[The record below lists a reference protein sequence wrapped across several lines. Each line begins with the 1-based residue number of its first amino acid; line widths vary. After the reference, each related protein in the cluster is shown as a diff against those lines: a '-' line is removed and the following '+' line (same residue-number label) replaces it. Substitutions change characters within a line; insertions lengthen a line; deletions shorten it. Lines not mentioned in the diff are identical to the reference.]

1 MRSNVKK
8 MWTALLAVTFVFA
21 VGFGFAFAFTPF
33 PGPRDA
39 ITADAVDGD
48 FEVIVARL
56 EGKTTYSYDKL
67 NPQTWIYNPS
77 SGQGYIDGS
86 VTINGTQNSLWD
98 RVAFITLLA
107 YSDEACQNEVN
118 DLRPL
123 ATETE
128 ETFLRYLRIQ
138 LVTENNE
145 TLLSDPF
152 PITVTAAQP
161 TQEAFFQPGIIAD
174 SDNLIY
180 AAYTSFNEANAA
192 DMTVTI
198 YYASESS
205 NLQDQL
211 NASLQVPYSGVNEE
225 GRPVYGGY
233 WIEYQDD
240 EGVDDRT
247 DVFEMGDTH
256 FYVCYRE
263 AGWAEAIRAEVSEIT
278 VQESPVNAPSP
289 DNEGATLSNGT
300 YSGKQQ
306 SFVFANFETFQSE
319 TASVTYT
326 PNAEGWQDETWKN
339 EADEKEKKIT
349 FTATEAGSFGVTFRA
364 KTGYR
369 YNGVPK
375 AAAWAIY
382 RLKEGTE
389 QTYENTQDGPQGVP
403 EGAILVGVTYEW
415 SIQKATIGSAAVSNA
430 LPDEWDYGTQQTE
443 PQAGDIALTTTP
455 AIGSLT
461 AASTTVFAEGA
472 TPTLF
477 YYSGTPNAGGSYGS
491 TQLPQAAGEYTWQV
505 KLSGMNNFGDFTGP
519 AKQFTINS
527 DEVALPALDHT
538 GFAYDAEEQAPKL
551 LMEEST
557 LYGELSVTPQKDVG
571 TYEATLELT
580 DADNYKWAVPEEGSG
595 IIVSGGTATYTWKI
609 VKSTNTLEDL
619 TMSGWTWNEYSDTAN
634 APSATQ
640 RFTDNDGIAYTYH
653 ESENGTQIEG
663 ELNGLNVGTYWVKAV
678 SAATKNYDA
687 DTKWLSFTVSRAPLE
702 KPSLADDDL
711 IYTGGEQSPVLADE
725 YLENEEK
732 GYYSLIATKYKLVNG
747 EGETYFATIRLDGNH
762 CWQGETGDAATADLT
777 PEWTISPAEIGVEGA
792 LSIAGWTYGD
802 EAGELQDGVTLDGA
816 TQKIVDLGGDTIV
829 RSYTYY
835 RAEENGG
842 VSLGTTKPKD
852 AGTYYVTVT
861 LTAANNQNGVPN
873 LTAKTVRSQDFVIE
887 KDTLD
892 FDPAPQEPDW
902 VWGTQES
909 GIALNGFAPEARYGY
924 IADGAIK
931 LDLVYYSA
939 DGFSVGADGKV
950 TGGTTA
956 DVSGGFASLGVGR
969 YTAYAYVEA
978 GDNYNA
984 GYVTYDFA
992 VTRGAAVIAS
1002 VEIEGAGEW
1011 TYLDTPE
1018 GHSVSVTVTVEDREL
1033 ASTAYRVTYYTRG
1046 WNEGEWG
1053 SGGTL
1058 TAVTLDDGS
1067 SVYRLPEQCHAGYY
1081 YIGVFV
1087 AGTENYDGAELGYKQ
1102 GESNAFTVQ
1111 KFKLDPGMA
1120 TTDREIEYSAGVS
1133 QAPALLIDITD
1144 GTVNSAWTNGAVVV
1158 GSYEGANGT
1167 SLTDD
1172 NKPQVRGDYYVVLT
1186 IGEESLSNYE
1196 WALVDLS
1203 TQLSGHEDQLSGA
1216 QKKFAFRI
1224 TGALYYVEVADSGW
1238 TYGST
1243 PVLPVVTPVAGG
1255 SGSSVTAEKS
1265 NELLK
1270 EALAEGASVTFRFYR
1285 DNELLATV
1293 MEYKTGTNDG
1303 HTALTIA
1310 SIPDAVMAAGT
1321 YIVRVDITPPEGG
1334 NYEAR
1339 NATCGFTVSPYTLT
1353 ENDIVWSTPS
1363 DLTYRGRAFSF
1374 DEKGSGGKD
1383 ITATY
1388 KNWTYENG
1396 AYRETE
1402 SYLLLSLPDGGEI
1415 KERKE
1420 EGYSLNAALPEAE
1433 SNVISGELTM
1443 QYTVHVLKRAVDVT
1457 LKEYHVTYRKAAF
1470 DRFDAQEGTHYS
1482 AEKAATGANTG
1493 LIDGEDL
1500 SIILT
1505 PSASAVDAG
1514 NYAYSMLGSGNDNYD
1529 VAFGNAAAEVFVI
1542 DQAKITVS
1550 IEPQASVYGNP
1561 LTDLTV
1567 AGSTNVSTALYT
1579 IEGELYDNAN
1589 TVFSLK
1595 AMKDASTALG
1605 QGDGVGSY
1613 DIAGS
1618 VLTGE
1623 DDRGANYRVEFVNG
1637 ADAYTIAA
1645 RELKVSASVRNAI
1658 EYGDAAPTAFGD
1670 YLVTF
1675 DGEYDPDAETLEA
1688 LLVFTPDGYAEGSAV
1703 GEYFVN
1709 VTFTENELLGNYK
1722 ISYRAGTEDVLC
1734 RPSFRVNAR
1743 EITVTIGNV
1752 TTEYGTL
1759 VPFEA
1764 ALARV
1769 NGTGDAILGKDTIE
1783 GAEGV
1788 AAYANVFKL
1797 ALVGHT
1803 HDAGLAAGVYVIQG
1817 SDVSGNYAVAFK
1829 GETGGTTA
1837 NYTVEPKTVDVIF
1850 AVVAHGSVTGLVF
1863 DGSAWEYTAKGEG
1876 VNGEEVSFA
1885 VGYTYTGTE
1894 NGLVN
1899 GRAVNAGSYTVGV
1912 VQAESGL
1919 FLSVDGNYQTKTQ
1932 PAPFSIARR
1941 EVTVTWTEDDFTY
1954 NNTDQSSKI
1963 EAVYLPWKEGA
1974 ETSAKTLTM
1983 SVKPFFCD
1991 VKEGGYTFTAEFGSE
2006 LEKQNY
2012 ELVAGADYTA
2022 ADNSASKVYT
2032 MKRAKIAVSIAALGS
2047 DYGDA
2052 LITPAAEQSTELSGD
2067 YYTITGEL
2075 YDNADSVFSLSL
2087 GALSPTSD
2095 VGKYPITGAADGDR
2109 AGNYRVTFEGGYEE
2123 DGTKGVYTIDYRE
2136 VTVVFDDDYRAVYG
2150 TEETDKS
2157 LRKGVAFLREG
2168 SGENVF
2174 VFDTDGAA
2182 ALDAVAFEVTGGG
2195 AYGETS
2201 AAGSEWT
2208 VTPVIQEHALS
2219 NYAFSWEAG
2228 RMTVDPRPVTV
2239 ALSPVKVQYGE
2250 KGTLDVT
2257 SVTYTGSETLPA
2269 VITSDLL
2276 ASDGET
2282 EVSRYANVFT
2292 LSLYQKND
2300 LSSPITAD
2308 YASLDRGSY
2317 VISVTGSDGSSPYRS
2332 GNYLITFQTAAYEVA
2347 AKTIGVQ
2354 LVLDRDG
2361 HSYEELTYD
2370 GLAWGYIAYGDDG
2383 GRIEKVTF
2391 AVTYFN
2397 SVNGA
2402 ASGEALAGAPVNA
2415 GSYIAVVDTG
2425 ELDKDGNYSAQGRF
2439 AVPFSIARREVTVT
2453 WTEDDFTYN
2462 NTDQSGRIEAFYLPW
2477 ENGAQLSEGSEVML
2491 DIDAIE
2497 FKDVKEGGYP
2507 FTAKFASEQEKQN
2520 YELVAGADYTAA
2532 DNSASKVY
2540 TMKQAEIGVTI
2551 AAQSSVY
2558 GEPLTD
2564 LTVADSTSVSTALYT
2579 ITGELYDNADTV
2591 FSLTAMKDA
2600 LTALEQGDGVGSYDI
2615 AGSVLTGEGGRGA
2628 NYQVKFENADVPT
2641 SLVGTY
2647 AIERRPVRIVLQDF
2661 ETIYGTNLSLP
2672 DAHGK
2677 LVTLSRLA
2685 FANGD
2690 DTTGSAILE
2699 GDVNTAAAA
2708 AEAMRFA
2715 FADGY
2720 GQTSAAGTKWT
2731 VTAGLADSD
2740 APELKN
2746 YTFVTGGGSSSMTV
2760 IPRPVTVELPK
2771 PAASYTYGT
2780 SALAAAFGT
2789 FRATETIGS
2798 AWAEYGDAIVLNENA
2813 GGGVYTLVVKNENGE
2828 EVTLSAMTPAGSYT
2842 LEGEAGGNQ
2851 NYAVTF
2857 SQAERFL
2864 VAKADF
2870 MVNDPA
2876 QEVGVTY
2883 TGEHYY
2889 FREEAASGD
2898 DNAASDPLF
2907 GHTLSV
2913 TTTGLVL
2920 DADDIEY
2927 TWTFNVASAS
2937 VTYLTEAG
2945 EYTVGYTVKAD
2956 NFNDVS
2962 GSFIVV
2968 IGKADNEWISG
2979 VTMEDGGTYRHAGW
2993 TYGDPDAYPG
3003 LGWEDT
3009 FSGYAPAVP
3018 FEARYGDPVMEYYKT
3033 RAGDDESGYTY
3044 SDKIENPDTFFCYTT
3059 QAGVYYVRV
3068 YVAETD
3074 DWKGL
3079 TAHGTIHV
3087 GQRAV
3092 DIDWYASNIT
3102 VDPVTHEGK
3111 NRTIGF
3117 DNTLM
3122 TVDMHSLPQGLTI
3135 DGDPNDEDFEGQ
3147 IEVTVTAEGTT
3158 QFYLFFVLKNAENY
3172 CWELSETVTGD
3183 KGERIQISFTT
3194 DAFQNNVVFFD
3205 KNGQADQNT
3214 GISVAYGTELIYRF
3228 AQSEGES
3235 IGNAQLLIFVDS
3247 TLKGETE
3254 SSYVSF
3260 AFAAEGDTEPRDN
3273 SYTIASLSG
3282 ADAGF
3287 YWLRVQVYP
3296 KSDSGYGY
3304 GVGYLKIEI
3313 EARVVTQAEIDGIDF
3328 GIDPQ
3333 TDTISFVYDGTAHQ
3347 PSEEHVPAYLNV
3359 SFDTA
3364 VTDVNEEA
3372 TEVRAIFT
3380 IADGSYIFEGGAK
3393 QLERT
3398 LKVIVTPSEIER
3410 IVWSVREYTYNG
3422 IDQLDEVY
3430 AYFIDVFGHEH
3441 RLKVEAEGG
3450 EFLNA
3455 GTVGFKVLR
3464 ELWDGTSG
3472 CKIENYK
3479 FVERMQDAT
3488 HEYTMN
3494 RLPVSITLQ
3503 SQTFVYSGG
3512 APEIEQTAFSVNGFD
3527 YEIAET
3533 MGLYKELFAGGL
3545 TIAANSQTFGVGSYA
3560 INLGGYDGL
3569 SNYDVTPV
3577 NAQLTITPKQ
3587 LTFRWPTVENDVFGG
3602 SIDGV
3607 TLTGEEFEGLI
3618 EGYDEIEGFIQVVYE
3633 GTSWSG
3639 IGCGGTLPKE
3649 AGEYT
3654 VIVRLSDSLNGVRCN
3669 YALADAGSRIYKI
3682 EKQAV
3687 EEPSVAPKT
3696 YTGEPLTADIAEND
3710 FYRVQTNAGGTDAGS
3725 YDVVLRLKD
3734 GANHRWATTD
3744 SAEVTLSFVIEKAT
3758 LDVTVDLESW
3768 VFGEEGKD
3776 LILGGDAF
3784 PGVPAFRYTST
3795 DGKGYDDWHMPENAG
3810 KYRVTVYIRGMDN
3823 YVDVEISCDFEI
3835 EAAEY
3840 AFTVTMEGWTYG
3852 ERANAPVIAYTND
3865 PPLPEPSDD
3874 IVRIEYAPL
3883 GADGGIAGS
3892 YLTDIPTDAGSYR
3905 VRVTVGTE
3913 GGNYVPVSGTADFT
3927 IRKAAFTFTVT
3938 MEGWTYGE
3946 GANAP
3951 VYDAHPEGAAATVEY
3966 APVNGASA
3974 ADVPADA
3981 GSYIVRVTYA
3991 ESANYAL
3998 SSASAEFVIA
4008 KAPIAAG
4015 LEMPALADGGFGW
4028 VAGEAPDSVWW
4039 FRDGFVPEGEVS
4051 AAYEGMAFDGTRWDS
4066 DRAPE
4071 KAGVY
4076 TLQVTIAESANHLG
4090 AVLEAEFT
4098 LTRGEFVFTVSVEGW
4113 TYGENANAPVLTCMT
4128 EELPAEAQVS
4138 YLYRGTTNGGEAY
4151 ESKNAPVQAGSYTL
4165 TVTLTGMDGYAD
4177 ASAVS
4182 DEFVVSRAGTV
4193 IDTSGVRKQFVYT
4206 GKQLSVTSGATLNHG
4221 ETQPVYSN
4229 NTFTAVGTYT
4239 VKIEAPGTNNYEP
4252 ASATVTVTVS
4262 KAALGFT
4269 VSIDDWTYGETP
4281 SRYVISGLADGA
4293 AVTVWYSGLT
4303 NAGENYSSSAVPTE
4317 AGDYTI
4323 RAAVAA
4329 SGSFEEGAAYDSFSI
4344 LRADPGASL
4353 SLESWYYGDKPN
4365 EIVLTPDFL
4374 MDEPFG
4380 VTYSDGVHYS
4390 AEVPSDVGR
4399 YTVTVRYAQTDN
4411 YRGGELTASF
4421 EIMPRSLGLSV
4432 SIEGWTYGDEPN
4444 APVVTG
4450 ADLVGLV
4457 LTYTGTANDGTTW
4470 NSNTAPYKAGSY
4482 RLTVTAADAD
4492 NYTNASASVGFTVAR
4507 RLLTAP
4513 SWDGEGLREIAEEHN
4528 GGTNTIAV
4536 VGFDASLM
4544 NVSSDG
4550 AQFVFGQDGGVSA
4563 AADRH
4568 GIYEIYVSLK
4578 DTANYGWIV
4587 REDGGNATD
4596 TVTLVWQLTE
4606 HVISLLWLIIL
4617 LAVLVLIALIILI
4630 VLLKKNANK
4639 KDGGDGGEEKL
4650 ASAAPVGLLL
4660 AVAPIG
4666 QIVAVVLLGFV
4677 LAGLVA
4683 ADIVL
4688 GVRLK
4693 KAAEPS
4699 VTAENNLSG
4708 PSDEA

>member
-1 MRSNVKK
+1 M
-8 MWTALLAVTFVFA
+8 
-21 VGFGFAFAFTPF
+21 
-33 PGPRDA
+33 
-39 ITADAVDGD
+39 
-48 FEVIVARL
+48 
-56 EGKTTYSYDKL
+56 
-67 NPQTWIYNPS
+67 
-77 SGQGYIDGS
+77 
-86 VTINGTQNSLWD
+86 
-98 RVAFITLLA
+98 
-107 YSDEACQNEVN
+107 
-118 DLRPL
+118 
-123 ATETE
+123 
-128 ETFLRYLRIQ
+128 
-138 LVTENNE
+138 
-145 TLLSDPF
+145 
-152 PITVTAAQP
+152 
-161 TQEAFFQPGIIAD
+161 
-174 SDNLIY
+174 
-180 AAYTSFNEANAA
+180 
-192 DMTVTI
+192 
-198 YYASESS
+198 
-205 NLQDQL
+205 
-211 NASLQVPYSGVNEE
+211 
-225 GRPVYGGY
+225 
-233 WIEYQDD
+233 
-240 EGVDDRT
+240 
-247 DVFEMGDTH
+247 
-256 FYVCYRE
+256 
-263 AGWAEAIRAEVSEIT
+263 
-278 VQESPVNAPSP
+278 
-289 DNEGATLSNGT
+289 
-300 YSGKQQ
+300 
-306 SFVFANFETFQSE
+306 
-319 TASVTYT
+319 
-326 PNAEGWQDETWKN
+326 
-339 EADEKEKKIT
+339 
-349 FTATEAGSFGVTFRA
+349 
-364 KTGYR
+364 
-369 YNGVPK
+369 
-375 AAAWAIY
+375 
-382 RLKEGTE
+382 
-389 QTYENTQDGPQGVP
+389 
-403 EGAILVGVTYEW
+403 
-415 SIQKATIGSAAVSNA
+415 
-430 LPDEWDYGTQQTE
+430 
-443 PQAGDIALTTTP
+443 
-455 AIGSLT
+455 
-461 AASTTVFAEGA
+461 
-472 TPTLF
+472 
-477 YYSGTPNAGGSYGS
+477 GS
-491 TQLPQAAGEYTWQV
+491 TQ
-505 KLSGMNNFGDFTGP
+505 
-519 AKQFTINS
+519 
-527 DEVALPALDHT
+527 
-538 GFAYDAEEQAPKL
+538 
-551 LMEEST
+551 
-557 LYGELSVTPQKDVG
+557 
-571 TYEATLELT
+571 
-580 DADNYKWAVPEEGSG
+580 
-595 IIVSGGTATYTWKI
+595 
-609 VKSTNTLEDL
+609 
-619 TMSGWTWNEYSDTAN
+619 
-634 APSATQ
+634 
-640 RFTDNDGIAYTYH
+640 
-653 ESENGTQIEG
+653 
-663 ELNGLNVGTYWVKAV
+663 
-678 SAATKNYDA
+678 
-687 DTKWLSFTVSRAPLE
+687 
-702 KPSLADDDL
+702 
-711 IYTGGEQSPVLADE
+711 
-725 YLENEEK
+725 
-732 GYYSLIATKYKLVNG
+732 
-747 EGETYFATIRLDGNH
+747 GET
-762 CWQGETGDAATADLT
+762 
-777 PEWTISPAEIGVEGA
+777 
-792 LSIAGWTYGD
+792 
-802 EAGELQDGVTLDGA
+802 
-816 TQKIVDLGGDTIV
+816 
-829 RSYTYY
+829 
-835 RAEENGG
+835 
-842 VSLGTTKPKD
+842 
-852 AGTYYVTVT
+852 
-861 LTAANNQNGVPN
+861 
-873 LTAKTVRSQDFVIE
+873 
-887 KDTLD
+887 
-892 FDPAPQEPDW
+892 
-902 VWGTQES
+902 
-909 GIALNGFAPEARYGY
+909 
-924 IADGAIK
+924 
-931 LDLVYYSA
+931 
-939 DGFSVGADGKV
+939 
-950 TGGTTA
+950 
-956 DVSGGFASLGVGR
+956 
-969 YTAYAYVEA
+969 
-978 GDNYNA
+978 
-984 GYVTYDFA
+984 
-992 VTRGAAVIAS
+992 
-1002 VEIEGAGEW
+1002 
-1011 TYLDTPE
+1011 
-1018 GHSVSVTVTVEDREL
+1018 
-1033 ASTAYRVTYYTRG
+1033 
-1046 WNEGEWG
+1046 
-1053 SGGTL
+1053 
-1058 TAVTLDDGS
+1058 
-1067 SVYRLPEQCHAGYY
+1067 
-1081 YIGVFV
+1081 
-1087 AGTENYDGAELGYKQ
+1087 
-1102 GESNAFTVQ
+1102 NAFTVQ

-1144 GTVNSAWTNGAVVV
+1144 GTVNSAWTNGAVVS
-1158 GSYEGANGT
+1158 GSYEGANDT
-1167 SLTDD
+1167 YLTD

-1196 WALVDLS
+1196 WAPFDPS
-1203 TQLSGHEDQLSGA
+1203 TQLTGHEDELDGA
-1216 QKKFAFRI
+1216 QMKFAFRI
-1224 TGALYYVEVADSGW
+1224 TGALYYVAIADSGW

-1243 PVLPVVTPVAGG
+1243 PVLPVVTPIEQG
-1255 SGSSVTAEKS
+1255 SVTAEES
-1265 NELLK
+1265 NRLLN
-1270 EALAEGASVTFRFYR
+1270 EALQEEGVQVTFRFYR

-1293 MEYKTGTNDG
+1293 TEYKTGTNDG

-1353 ENDIVWSTPS
+1353 ENDIVWNTPS
-1363 DLTYRGRAFSF
+1363 DLTYRGSAFSF

-1675 DGEYDPDAETLEA
+1675 DGAYGPDAETLEA
-1688 LLVFTPDGYAEGSAV
+1688 LLVFTPDRYAEGSAV

-1709 VTFTENELLGNYK
+1709 VTFTENKLLGNYK
-1722 ISYRAGTEDVLC
+1722 ISYPEGTEDVLC
-1734 RPSFRVNAR
+1734 RPSFLVNAR
-1743 EITVTIGNV
+1743 EIAVTIGNV
-1752 TTEYGTL
+1752 KTEYGTL

-1769 NGTGDAILGKDTIE
+1769 NGTGDAILGEDTIE

-1876 VNGEEVSFA
+1876 VNGAVSFA

-1983 SVKPFFCD
+1983 SVKPFFRD

-2032 MKRAKIAVSIAALGS
+2032 MKQAEIDVSIAALGS

-2052 LITPAAEQSTELSGD
+2052 LITPAAEQSTALSGD
-2067 YYTITGEL
+2067 YYTVAGEL

-2095 VGKYPITGAADGDR
+2095 VGKYPITGTADGER
-2109 AGNYRVTFEGGYEE
+2109 AGNYSVAFEGGYEE

-2136 VTVVFDDDYRAVYG
+2136 VTVAFDDDYRAVYG

-2208 VTPVIQEHALS
+2208 VKPVIREHALS
-2219 NYAFSWEAG
+2219 NYAFIEEAG

-2239 ALSPVKVQYGE
+2239 ALSPVEVQYGE

-2276 ASDGET
+2276 AGDGET

-2300 LSSPITAD
+2300 LSSPVTAD

-2462 NTDQSGRIEAFYLPW
+2462 NTDQSSKIKAFYLPW
-2477 ENGAQLSEGSEVML
+2477 ENGAQLSEEGSEVGL
-2491 DIDAIE
+2491 DIADIK
-2497 FKDVKEGGYP
+2497 FKDYREDGYT
-2507 FTAKFASEQEKQN
+2507 FTATLASELEKQN
-2520 YELVAGADYTAA
+2520 YRISGAA
-2532 DNSASKVY
+2532 DGSSDRVTKTY
-2540 TMKQAEIGVTI
+2540 SMKRAEITVSI
-2551 AAQSSVY
+2551 KKQSSVY
-2558 GEPLTD
+2558 GESLAD
-2564 LTVADSTSVSTALYT
+2564 LTVTNDSTALYT
-2579 ITGELYDNADTV
+2579 ISAGELYDNADTV
-2591 FSLTAMKDA
+2591 FSLSLGA
-2600 LTALEQGDGVGSYDI
+2600 LSPTSDVGEYPITGKADGDRAGNYRVGF
-2615 AGSVLTGEGGRGA
+2615 V
-2628 NYQVKFENADVPT
+2628 NADVPT

-2661 ETIYGTNLSLP
+2661 ETIYGTDLSLP

-2685 FANGD
+2685 FENGD

-2708 AEAMRFA
+2708 KEAMSFA
-2715 FADGY
+2715 FAGSSGTY
-2720 GQTSAAGTKWT
+2720 GQTSAAETTWT
-2731 VTAGLADSD
+2731 VTADLADSD

-2746 YTFVTGGGSSSMTV
+2746 YTFVMGANGSSTMTV

-2813 GGGVYTLVVKNENGE
+2813 EGGVYTLVVKNENGE
-2828 EVTLSAMTPAGSYT
+2828 EVTLSAVTPAGSYT
-2842 LEGEAGGNQ
+2842 LEGKAGGNT

-2857 SQAERFL
+2857 SQAETFL

-2870 MVNDPA
+2870 VVNDPA
-2876 QEVGVTY
+2876 QEVSVTY

-2898 DNAASDPLF
+2898 DNAAGDPLF

-2913 TTTGLVL
+2913 TTTDLVL

-2927 TWTFNVASAS
+2927 TWTFTVASAS
-2937 VTYLTEAG
+2937 VTYLTGAG
-2945 EYTVGYTVKAD
+2945 EYTVGYTVKAE

-2962 GSFIVV
+2962 GSFTVF
-2968 IGKADNEWISG
+2968 IGIADNEWTSG
-2979 VTMEDGGTYRHAGW
+2979 VTMKDGGTYRHAGW

-3009 FSGYAPAVP
+3009 FSGYAPVVP
-3018 FEARYGDPVMEYYKT
+3018 FEARYGDPVTEYYKT
-3033 RAGDDESGYTY
+3033 RTGDDESGYTY
-3044 SDKIENPDTFFCYTT
+3044 SDKIEDPDIFFCYET
-3059 QAGVYYVRV
+3059 QAGTYYVKV

-3111 NRTIGF
+3111 NTTIGF

-3135 DGDPNDEDFEGQ
+3135 YGDPNDEGFEDE

-3183 KGERIQISFTT
+3183 HGDRIQISFTT
-3194 DAFQNNVVFFD
+3194 DAFQNNVVFYG

-3214 GISVAYGTELIYRF
+3214 GISVAYGTELTYRF
-3228 AQSEGES
+3228 AKSEGES
-3235 IGNAQLLIFVDS
+3235 IGDAQLLIFVDS
-3247 TLKGETE
+3247 TLKDETE

-3260 AFAAEGDTEPRDN
+3260 AFAAEDDTEPRDN

-3313 EARVVTQAEIDGIDF
+3313 EAREVTQTEIDGIDF

-3333 TDTISFVYDGTAHQ
+3333 TGTISFVYDGTAHL
-3347 PSEEHVPAYLNV
+3347 PSEENVPAYLNV
-3359 SFDTA
+3359 SFDTT

-3380 IADGSYIFEGGAK
+3380 IADGSYMFKGGAE

-3398 LKVIVTPSEIER
+3398 LKVIVTPSEIEH

-3422 IDQLDEVY
+3422 NDQLDEVY
-3430 AYFIDVFGHEH
+3430 AYFIDVFGYAH
-3441 RLKVEAEGG
+3441 RLKVEAESG

-3455 GTVGFKVLR
+3455 TAEGVTFTALC
-3464 ELWDGTSG
+3464 ELYDTSDS
-3472 CKIENYK
+3472 CSMSNYAITSDT
-3479 FVERMQDAT
+3479 QDAT
-3488 HEYTMN
+3488 HEYTMKA
-3494 RLPVSITLQ
+3494 LPVSITLQ
-3503 SQTFVYSGG
+3503 PQTFVYSGG
-3512 APEIEQTAFSVNGFD
+3512 APEIDQTAFSVNGFG

-3682 EKQAV
+3682 EKQTV

-3696 YTGEPLTADIAEND
+3696 YTGELLTADIAENAL
-3710 FYRVQTNAGGTDAGS
+3710 YRVQTNAGGTDAGS

-3913 GGNYVPVSGTADFT
+3913 GGNYVPVFGTADFT
-3927 IRKAAFTFTVT
+3927 IKKATFAFTVT

-3966 APVNGASA
+3966 APVNGGSA
-3974 ADVPADA
+3974 ADVPANA

-4015 LEMPALADGGFGW
+4015 LEMPVLAGGGFGW

-4039 FRDGFVPEGEVS
+4039 FQDGFVPEGEVS
-4051 AAYEGMAFDGTRWDS
+4051 AVYEGMAFDGTRWDS
-4066 DRAPE
+4066 DRVPE

-4098 LTRGEFVFTVSVEGW
+4098 LARGEFVFTVSVAGW
-4113 TYGENANAPVLTCMT
+4113 TYGENANAPVLTFMT

-4138 YLYRGTTNGGEAY
+4138 CLYRGTTNGGEAY
-4151 ESKNAPVQAGSYTL
+4151 ESENAPVQAGSYTL

-4182 DEFVVSRAGTV
+4182 EEFVVSRAGTV

-4281 SRYVISGLADGA
+4281 SRYVISGLSDGV

>member
-1 MRSNVKK
+1 MRSNLRK

-21 VGFGFAFAFTPF
+21 VAFGFAFAFTSLSV
-33 PGPRDA
+33 PRDA

-48 FEVIVARL
+48 FEVNDARL

-77 SGQGYIDGS
+77 SGQGYIDGT

-107 YSDEACQNEVN
+107 YSDEACQKEVN

-123 ATETE
+123 AVETD
-128 ETFLRYLRIQ
+128 ETFIRYLRVQ

-161 TQEAFFQPGIIAD
+161 TQEVFLQPGIFAN
-174 SDNLIY
+174 SDNKIY

-198 YYASESS
+198 YYATES
-205 NLQDQL
+205 NNPQDKL
-211 NASLQVPYSGVNEE
+211 NASLQVPYSGVDEE

-233 WIEYQDD
+233 WIEYQDN

-256 FYVCYRE
+256 FYVCYKE
-263 AGWAEAIRAEVSEIT
+263 AGWAETIRAEVLEIT

-326 PNAEGWQDETWKN
+326 PNTEGWQDVTWKN
-339 EADEKEKKIT
+339 EADEQEKKIA

-375 AAAWAIY
+375 AAASAIY
-382 RLKEGTE
+382 RLKDEAGQTYE
-389 QTYENTQDGPQGVP
+389 ETYENTQDGPQGVP

-430 LPDEWDYGTQQTE
+430 LRDEWDYGTQQTE

-461 AASTTVFAEGA
+461 AASTTVFAEGSS
-472 TPTLF
+472 PTLF
-477 YYSGTPNAGGSYGS
+477 YYSGTTNAGGSYGS
-491 TQLPQAAGEYTWQV
+491 TQLPQAAGGYTWQV

-527 DEVALPALDHT
+527 DEVALPALEYSE
-538 GFAYDAEEQAPKL
+538 FSYDAENQAPKL
-551 LMEEST
+551 MEESST
-557 LYGELSVTPQKDVG
+557 LYGELSVTAQKDVG
-571 TYEATLELT
+571 TYQATLELN

-595 IIVSGGTATYTWKI
+595 ITVSGGTAVYTWKI

-619 TMSGWTWNEYSDTAN
+619 AMSGWTWNEYSDTAN

-653 ESENGTQIEG
+653 ESENGSEIEG

-678 SAATKNYDA
+678 SAATENYDA

-702 KPSLADDDL
+702 KPSLADADL

-732 GYYSLIATKYKLVNG
+732 GYYSLNVTKYKLVNG
-747 EGETYFATIRLDGNH
+747 EGETYSATIRLDGNH
-762 CWQGETGDAATADLT
+762 RWQGETGDAATADLT

-816 TQKIVDLGGDTIV
+816 TQAIVDLGGDAIV

-835 RAEENGG
+835 RVDENGD
-842 VSLGTTKPKD
+842 VSLGATKPKA

-861 LTAANNQNGVPN
+861 LTAADNQNGVPN

-892 FDPAPQEPDW
+892 FDHAPQELDW
-902 VWGTQES
+902 VWGTQEG

-924 IADGAIK
+924 ITDGAIE

-950 TGGTTA
+950 TGGTTV
-956 DVSGGFASLGVGR
+956 DVSGGFASLGVGK
-969 YTAYAYVEA
+969 YKAYAYVEA

-992 VTRGAAVIAS
+992 VTKGAAVIAP
-1002 VEIEGAGEW
+1002 VGIEGAAEW

-1018 GHSVSVTVTVEDREL
+1018 EHSVSVTVTVEDREL
-1033 ASTAYRVTYYTRG
+1033 ASTAYIVTYYTRG
-1046 WNEGEWG
+1046 WNETEWV

-1067 SVYRLPEQCHAGYY
+1067 TVYRLPEQCHAGYY

-1087 AGTENYDGAELGYKQ
+1087 AGTENYDGAELGYTQ
-1102 GESNAFTVQ
+1102 GGSNAFTVQ
-1111 KFKLDPGMA
+1111 KFRLDPGMA

-1144 GTVNSAWTNGAVVV
+1144 GTVNSAWTNGAVVI

-1167 SLTDD
+1167 YLTD

-1196 WALVDLS
+1196 WAPVDPS
-1203 TQLSGHEDQLSGA
+1203 TQLSGHEDQRSGA

-1265 NELLK
+1265 NELLN
-1270 EALAEGASVTFRFYR
+1270 EALAEGASVTFFFYR
-1285 DNELLATV
+1285 EEELLAKVTDY
-1293 MEYKTGTNDG
+1293 ERETNGDG
-1303 HTALTIA
+1303 YTTLTIA

-1321 YIVRVDITPPEGG
+1321 YTVRVEITPPEGG

-1339 NATCGFTVSPYTLT
+1339 YATCGFTVSPYTLT
-1353 ENDIVWSTPS
+1353 ENDIVWNTPS
-1363 DLTYRGRAFSF
+1363 DLTYRGSAFSF
-1374 DEKGSGGKD
+1374 DDKGSGSAD
-1383 ITATY
+1383 ITAEY

-1396 AYRETE
+1396 VYREAK

-1415 KERKE
+1415 KDWKE
-1420 EGYSLNAALPEAE
+1420 EGYSLNAVLPETE
-1433 SNVISGELTM
+1433 NNVVSGGLTI
-1443 QYTVHVLKRAVDVT
+1443 QNTVRVLKRAVDVT
-1457 LKEYHVTYRKAAF
+1457 LNEYHVTYRKAAF
-1470 DRFDAQEGTHYS
+1470 DGFDAQEGTHYS
-1482 AEKAATGANTG
+1482 AEKAVLGANTG

-1505 PSASAVDAG
+1505 PSASAEDAG
-1514 NYAYSMLGSGNDNYD
+1514 NYAYSMYASGNDNYD
-1529 VAFGNAAAEVFVI
+1529 VAFVNSTAEVFVI
-1542 DQAKITVS
+1542 DRAEITVS
-1550 IEPQASVYGNP
+1550 IEPQASVYGNS

-1567 AGSTNVSTALYT
+1567 AGSTSDSTALYT
-1579 IEGELYDNAN
+1579 ITGELYDNAN
-1589 TVFSLK
+1589 KVFSLT
-1595 AMKDASTALG
+1595 AMKDALTALV

-1623 DDRGANYRVEFVNG
+1623 VDRGGNYWVEFVNG
-1637 ADAYTIAA
+1637 AGAYSIAA

-1675 DGEYDPDAETLEA
+1675 DGAYDPDAETLEA
-1688 LLVFTPDGYAEGSAV
+1688 LLVFTPDGYSEDSAV

-1709 VTFTENELLGNYK
+1709 VTFTEDELLGNYK
-1722 ISYRAGTEDVLC
+1722 ISYPEGTEDVLC

-1743 EITVTIGNV
+1743 EIAVTIGNV
-1752 TTEYGTL
+1752 TTDYGTL
-1759 VPFEA
+1759 APFEA

-1769 NGTGDAILGKDTIE
+1769 NGTGDAVLGKDTIK

-1803 HDAGLAAGVYVIQG
+1803 HDADLAAGVYVIQG
-1817 SDVSGNYAVAFK
+1817 SDVSDNYAVAFN
-1829 GETGGTTA
+1829 GETGGKTA
-1837 NYTVEPKTVDVIF
+1837 NYTVEPKTVDVTF
-1850 AVVAHGSVTGLVF
+1850 AVVPHGSVTSPVF
-1863 DGSAWEYTAKGEG
+1863 DGSAWEYTAKGKG

-1919 FLSVDGNYQTKTQ
+1919 FLSADGNYQTKTQ
-1932 PAPFSIARR
+1932 PEPFSIARR

-1954 NNTDQSSKI
+1954 NKTDQSSRI
-1963 EAVYLPWKEGA
+1963 EAVYYPWKEGI

-1983 SVKPFFCD
+1983 RDKPFFCD
-1991 VKEGGYTFTAEFGSE
+1991 VKEGGYTFTAEFGSD

-2012 ELVAGADYTA
+2012 ELVSGAGYTA

-2032 MKRAKIAVSIAALGS
+2032 MKQALISVSIAALGS

-2052 LITPAAEQSTELSGD
+2052 LITPAAEQSTALSGD
-2067 YYTITGEL
+2067 YYTIAGEL
-2075 YDNADSVFSLSL
+2075 YDNADTVFSLSL
-2087 GALSPTSD
+2087 GTLSPASD
-2095 VGKYPITGAADGDR
+2095 VGKYPITGKADGER
-2109 AGNYRVTFEGGYEE
+2109 AGNYQVAFKGDYAE

-2136 VTVVFDDDYRAVYG
+2136 VTVAFDDDYRAVYG
-2150 TEETDKS
+2150 TEETDGS
-2157 LRKGVAFLREG
+2157 LRKGVDFLREG

-2174 VFDTDGAA
+2174 VFDTDGGA
-2182 ALDAVAFEVTGGG
+2182 ALAAVAFEVTGGG
-2195 AYGETS
+2195 AYGETA

-2219 NYAFSWEAG
+2219 NYAFSPEAG
-2228 RMTVDPRPVTV
+2228 RMTVDPRPITV
-2239 ALSPVKVQYGE
+2239 ALSPVEVQYGE

-2269 VITSDLL
+2269 VIASDLL
-2276 ASDGET
+2276 AGDGET
-2282 EVSRYANVFT
+2282 EASRYANVFT

-2300 LSSPITAD
+2300 LSSPIAAD

-2317 VISVTGSDGSSPYRS
+2317 VISVTGSDGSSPYRR
-2332 GNYLITFQTAAYEVA
+2332 GNYLITFQTAGYEVA

-2354 LVLDRDG
+2354 LVLDGDG
-2361 HSYEELTYD
+2361 HSYGELIYD
-2370 GLAWGYIAYGDDG
+2370 GRAWGYIAYGDDG

-2397 SVNGA
+2397 SVNGE

-2462 NTDQSGRIEAFYLPW
+2462 NTDQSGKIEAFYLPW
-2477 ENGAQLSEGSEVML
+2477 ENGAQLSEGKEVKL
-2491 DIDAIE
+2491 GIEEIE
-2497 FKDVKEGGYP
+2497 FKDCKEGGYP

-2520 YELVAGADYTAA
+2520 YRITGAAEGSSDRVTKTY
-2532 DNSASKVY
+2532 S
-2540 TMKQAEIGVTI
+2540 MKRAEIAVSI
-2551 AAQSSVY
+2551 KKQSSVY
-2558 GEPLTD
+2558 GESLAD

-2591 FSLTAMKDA
+2591 FSLSLGA
-2600 LTALEQGDGVGSYDI
+2600 LSPTSDVGEYPITGKADGDRAGNYRVGF
-2615 AGSVLTGEGGRGA
+2615 V
-2628 NYQVKFENADVPT
+2628 NADVPT

-2661 ETIYGTNLSLP
+2661 ETIYGTDLSLP

-2731 VTAGLADSD
+2731 VTAELADSD

-2746 YTFVTGGGSSSMTV
+2746 YTFVTGTNGSSTMTV

-2780 SALAAAFGT
+2780 SALAAAFDT

-2813 GGGVYTLVVKNENGE
+2813 EGGVYTLVVKNENGE

-2842 LEGEAGGNQ
+2842 LEGKAGGNT

-2857 SQAERFL
+2857 SQAETFL

-2876 QEVGVTY
+2876 QEVSVTY

-2898 DNAASDPLF
+2898 DNAAGDPLF

-2913 TTTGLVL
+2913 TTTDLIL

-2927 TWTFNVASAS
+2927 TWTFTVASAS
-2937 VTYLTEAG
+2937 VTYLTGAG
-2945 EYTVGYTVKAD
+2945 EYTVGYTVKAE

-2962 GSFIVV
+2962 GSFTVF
-2968 IGKADNEWISG
+2968 IGIADNEWTSG

-3018 FEARYGDPVMEYYKT
+3018 FEARYGDPVTEYYLT
-3033 RAGDDESGYTY
+3033 RTGDDESGYTY
-3044 SDKIENPDTFFCYTT
+3044 SDKIEDPDTFFCYET
-3059 QAGVYYVRV
+3059 QAGTYYVRV

-3092 DIDWYASNIT
+3092 DIDWAASNIT

-3111 NRTIGF
+3111 NTTIGF

-3135 DGDPNDEDFEGQ
+3135 DGDPNGEGFEGE

-3172 CWELSETVTGD
+3172 CWELGETVTGD
-3183 KGERIQISFTT
+3183 HGERIQISFTT
-3194 DAFQNNVVFFD
+3194 DALQNNVVFFD

-3214 GISVAYGTELIYRF
+3214 GISVAYGTELTYRF

-3235 IGNAQLLIFVDS
+3235 IGDAQLLIFVDS
-3247 TLKGETE
+3247 TLKGETD

-3260 AFAAEGDTEPRDN
+3260 AFAAEDDTEPRDN

-3296 KSDSGYGY
+3296 MSDSGYGY

-3313 EARVVTQAEIDGIDF
+3313 EARVVTQAEIDGIEF

-3333 TDTISFVYDGTAHQ
+3333 TGTISFVYDGTAHQ

-3364 VTDVNEEA
+3364 VTDVGEAA

-3380 IADGSYIFEGGAK
+3380 IADGSYMFEGGAK

-3398 LKVIVTPSEIER
+3398 LKVIVTPSEIEH

-3422 IDQLDEVY
+3422 KDQLDEVY

-3455 GTVGFKVLR
+3455 GTVGFRVLR
-3464 ELWDGTSG
+3464 ELWNETSG

-3479 FVERMQDAT
+3479 FAERMQDAT

-3503 SQTFVYSGG
+3503 PQTFVYSGG
-3512 APEIEQTAFSVNGFD
+3512 APEIDQTAFSVNGFD

-3533 MGLYKELFAGGL
+3533 MGLYKELLESSL

-3618 EGYDEIEGFIQVVYE
+3618 EGYAEIEGFIQVVYE

-3687 EEPSVAPKT
+3687 AEPSVAPKT
-3696 YTGEPLTADIAEND
+3696 YTGKPLTADIAEND

-3734 GANHRWATTD
+3734 GANHRWTTTD
-3744 SAEVTLSFVIEKAT
+3744 SAEVTLPFVIEKAT

-3795 DGKGYDDWHMPENAG
+3795 DGKGYDDWNMPENAG

-3852 ERANAPVIAYTND
+3852 ERANAPLIVYTNE

-3927 IRKAAFTFTVT
+3927 IRKATFAFTVT

-3974 ADVPADA
+3974 ADVPANA

-3998 SSASAEFVIA
+3998 SSASAEFVID
-4008 KAPIAAG
+4008 KAQIAAE
-4015 LEMPALADGGFGW
+4015 LEMPALAGGGFGW

-4039 FRDGFVPEGEVS
+4039 FQDGFVPEGEVS

-4098 LTRGEFVFTVSVEGW
+4098 LARGEFVFTVSVEGW
-4113 TYGENANAPVLTCMT
+4113 TYGENANAPVFTFMT

-4151 ESKNAPVQAGSYTL
+4151 ESENAPVQAGSYTL

-4182 DEFVVSRAGTV
+4182 EEFVVSRAATV

-4239 VKIEAPGTNNYEP
+4239 VKIEAPGTNNYES

-4269 VSIDDWTYGETP
+4269 VSIDNWTYGETP

-4323 RAAVAA
+4323 RATVAA

-4390 AEVPSDVGR
+4390 AEVPSEVGR
-4399 YTVTVRYAQTDN
+4399 YTATVRYAQTDN
-4411 YRGGELTASF
+4411 YRGGELTVSF

-4578 DTANYGWIV
+4578 DTANYGWNV

-4683 ADIVL
+4683 ADIAL

-4693 KAAEPS
+4693 KGAEPS
-4699 VTAENNLSG
+4699 GTAENNLSG